1 MTKSQHW
8 QIIIE
13 QWRES
18 DLTQKQFCAEQNIKL
33 CTFQYWIKK
42 QRLEGEPSAQSAGFL
57 PVSVSSGSTQ
67 KVELWI
73 GQAVLKFDLD
83 TLPDVLAQ
91 LKQTGWLHA
100 SA

>member
-1 MTKSQHW
+1 MTKSQRW

-42 QRLEGEPSAQSAGFL
+42 QRLEGEPSAQSSGFL
-57 PVSVSSGSTQ
+57 PVSVSFGSTQ

-73 GQAVLKFDLD
+73 GQAVLKLDLD

-100 SA
+100 AA